1 MTEQYQAKVAKWK
14 VDFVEELRKEIQEKP
29 VIAIVDIHGIRNQQL
44 QNIRRELKGKADFKV
59 VRRRLLLHALNRV
72 KKENI
77 DPIKD
82 LSNGQIAILT
92 SEEDPKSIYEM
103 LYKTRQDS
111 PAKGGEIAPRDI
123 VVEEMVTGFPPGP
136 MISEFQ
142 KVGLKTAIEK
152 GKIVIKGETVLVKE
166 GEPIPRDK
174 AKILEKLDIKPI
186 NVGLD
191 IIGAYSDGLIFTKEV
206 LSVKIEDIVSDM
218 AKAFSQAKGVA
229 LETMFIVPDILPDV
243 LFKAKLQAEQL
254 ALESGYMDESNIELF
269 ILKAIR
275 EATALNSALV
285 GDEASP
291 GEQESSEEV
300 TKKKEENKEEDQ
312 DTDENISAGLGSL
325 FG

>member
-1 MTEQYQAKVAKWK
+1 MSEKYEPKVAPWK
-14 VDFVEELRKEIQEKP
+14 VKLVEELRKEIQDKP
-29 VIAIVDIHGIRNQQL
+29 VLAIVNIHGIRNQQL
-44 QNIRRELKGKADFKV
+44 QNIRRELKGKADLKI
-59 VRRRLLLHALNRV
+59 VRRRLFLNALSQV
-72 KKENI
+72 KKDNI
-77 DPIKD
+77 ESMSE

-92 SEEDPKSIYEM
+92 SSEDPKSIYEM
-103 LYKTRQDS
+103 LYRTRQDS

-123 VVEEMVTGFPPGP
+123 VVEETVTGFPPGP

-152 GKIVIKGETVLVKE
+152 GKIVIKGETIMVRE

-191 IIGAYSDGLIFTKEV
+191 IIGAHSEGLIFTKEV
-206 LSVKIEDIVSDM
+206 LSVRIEDIMTDIV
-218 AKAFSQAKGVA
+218 KAFSEAKGVA
-229 LETMFIVPDILPDV
+229 METMFFVPEILQDV
-243 LFKAKLQAEQL
+243 LFKAKLQAEHV

-275 EATALNSALV
+275 EATALNSAL
-285 GDEASP
+285 GGEEAPHEEESAQ
-291 GEQESSEEV
+291 GEEEDQGKES
-300 TKKKEENKEEDQ
+300 KEEDENA
-312 DTDENISAGLGSL
+312 DENISAGLGSL